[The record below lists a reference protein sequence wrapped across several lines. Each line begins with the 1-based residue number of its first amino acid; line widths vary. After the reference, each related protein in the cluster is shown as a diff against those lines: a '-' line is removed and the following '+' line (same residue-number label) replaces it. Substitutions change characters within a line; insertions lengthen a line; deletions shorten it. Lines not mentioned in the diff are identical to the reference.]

1 MKQSIGVL
9 TLRIVAHLM
18 KIGKDVKNVWNVWN
32 AEEGDQQLVK
42 IAMEG
47 ERRIIIDEKAG
58 HEDKAKTV
66 L

>member
-18 KIGKDVKNVWNVWN
+18 KIGKDVKNVWN